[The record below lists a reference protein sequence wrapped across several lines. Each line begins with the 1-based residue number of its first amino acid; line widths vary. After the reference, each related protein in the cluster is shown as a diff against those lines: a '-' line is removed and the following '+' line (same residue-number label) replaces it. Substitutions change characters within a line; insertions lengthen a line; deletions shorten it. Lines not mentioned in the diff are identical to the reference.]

1 MFAGRHLLSRPVTA
15 PSEPRVADDQFPTHA
30 TARDDYFA
38 HLLAQPS
45 PLGLGDRVRYD
56 HSTGLWHI
64 WNGVRWAPD
73 KVMEVHDLVRDR
85 LWMWLGDRNINRD
98 ADDMKRFQ
106 TLMDYSKKIAVL
118 KTLSSMPGIAMS
130 GEEWDT
136 HPELMGFKNGVLNLR
151 TLNLDQSPSPSLHIS
166 RSTGFD
172 WDPDADYSPFTD
184 FIEDIMSHDPDTSA
198 YLLRMLGYAM
208 LGTNQEQKFW
218 MWVGGGSNGK
228 GILARTVT
236 LALGDYAY
244 SPPDTLYMRSK
255 FGTAPSN
262 TPRPELLKLQGTRF
276 TYMSEP
282 QGKQFNEE
290 LLKAHSGNDPIEART
305 LYSARYKTFLPT
317 HKIVF
322 LTNEPPRTDDVGPS
336 MQRRVRVIKFLEDY
350 SPTSGR
356 ADNTLEGRL
365 QTPAALQGAL
375 VAMAVQANHYLQVN
389 AIPEPAQV
397 TTWSQAY
404 IAENDPI
411 TSFIQSACVEAVGAE
426 AQGGP
431 LYKAFE
437 GFCAQNGYETLNLN
451 QFGRAMAARFVKKPR
466 SEGSFYLGIRLKNTT
481 DRLDDEK

>member
-1 MFAGRHLLSRPVTA
+1 MANRWAAASTK
-15 PSEPRVADDQFPTHA
+15 
-30 TARDDYFA
+30 DDYFA
-38 HLLAQPS
+38 DLLAEPS
-45 PLGLGDRVRYD
+45 PMGIGDRVRYD
-56 HSTGLWHI
+56 HSTGMWHI
-64 WNGVRWAPD
+64 WNGIRWEPD
-73 KVMEVHDLVRDR
+73 KTTLILDKVRDKVA
-85 LWMWLGDRNINRD
+85 LWIAD
-98 ADDMKRFQ
+98 AVSSGHGADTIKLLSALLD
-106 TLMDYSKKIAVL
+106 TGKKVSVL
-118 KTLSSMPGIAMS
+118 KGLASYPGVAMS
-130 GEEWDT
+130 GEEWDQN
-136 HPELMGFKNGVLNLR
+136 PELVGFENGILDLR
-151 TLNLDQSPSPSLHIS
+151 TLTLDTAPDPGLHIS

-172 WDPDADYSPFTD
+172 WDPDADYKPFTD

-198 YLLRMLGYAM
+198 YLLRMLGYSM

-228 GILARTVT
+228 GVLARTVT

-244 SPPDTLYMRSK
+244 SPPDTLYMRNK
-255 FGTAPSN
+255 FGTAASN

-305 LYSARYKTFLPT
+305 LYSARYKKFTPT

-356 ADNTLEGRL
+356 ADNTLEAKL

-375 VAMAVQANHYLQVN
+375 VAMAVQAHHYLKVN
-389 AIPEPAQV
+389 AIPEPPMV
-397 TTWSQAY
+397 TTWSRAY
-404 IAENDPI
+404 IADNDPV
-411 TSFIQSACVEAVGAE
+411 TSFIESACVEQLEAE

-437 GFCAQNGYETLNLN
+437 GFCIQNGYEPITLNA
-451 QFGRAMAARFVKKPR
+451 FGRSMGARYPKKIKA
-466 SEGSFYLGIRLKNTT
+466 EGSFYLGIRLRNASDATE
-481 DRLDDEK
+481 DDDE